1 MVNGFF
7 SKMTTIIPIVL
18 KFVIMVVPFFTFSP
32 FDDCVT
38 WVASPQDVTILNQP
52 TYGCFNI

>member
-1 MVNGFF
+1 
-7 SKMTTIIPIVL
+7 MTTIIPIVL

-52 TYGCFNI
+52 TYGCFNIWRGL